1 MRGSVQKYTG
11 TRGVSW
17 SYVIDLGRTP
27 DGKRDQKRKRGFA
40 TRKAAEESLQR
51 ELHDRRIGAYVEP
64 TRLTVGEYLE
74 RWLIEA
80 EGARL
85 AHTMYTYRSIVRNRI
100 APHLGTIPLA
110 KLGPIDVQGCYRA
123 LGAAGYA
130 PKTIHLTHTVLRQAL
145 SQAVRWRLV
154 PTNAADAGDLPT
166 GRRKEIEA
174 WTAGDARAF
183 LAATA
188 GDDRH
193 ALWRL
198 LLDSGMRLGEALALV
213 WADVDL
219 AANTVAIRR
228 TLTRTKGGGWIV
240 GDAAKTRAGRRP
252 VAITPPTVVAL
263 RVHRAA
269 QAERRLRLGQAWVDE
284 GFVFDRGDGGR
295 PSPATVQHA
304 FERAVAE
311 AGVPRLTPHGCRH
324 TSATLL
330 ILAGVPLKVVSDRLG
345 HASMAI
351 TADVYG
357 HVTAEADRSAAD
369 RLAELLG

>member
-1 MRGSVQKYTG
+1 
-11 TRGVSW
+11 
-17 SYVIDLGRTP
+17 
-27 DGKRDQKRKRGFA
+27 
-40 TRKAAEESLQR
+40 
-51 ELHDRRIGAYVEP
+51 
-64 TRLTVGEYLE
+64 
-74 RWLIEA
+74 
-80 EGARL
+80 
-85 AHTMYTYRSIVRNRI
+85 MYAYRSIVRNRI
-100 APHLGTIPLA
+100 APHLGTVPLA
-110 KLGPIDVQGCYRA
+110 KLGPLDVQGCYRA
-123 LGAAGYA
+123 LGVAGYA

-154 PTNAADAGDLPT
+154 PTNAAADADLPA

-198 LLDSGMRLGEALALV
+198 LLDSGMRLGEALALA

-219 AANTVAIRR
+219 AADTVAIRR

-252 VAITPPTVVAL
+252 IAISPPTVVAL
-263 RVHRAA
+263 RAHRAA
-269 QAERRLRLGQAWVDE
+269 QAERRLRLGQDWVNE

-295 PSPATVQHA
+295 SSPATVQHA
-304 FERAVAE
+304 FERAVTN

-330 ILAGVPLKVVSDRLG
+330 ILAGVPLKVVSERLG
-345 HASMAI
+345 HASVAI

-369 RLAELLG
+369 RLAELLA